1 MLISILAPLVMFGII
16 VFVHEGG
23 HFVCAKLTGMRVDEF
38 AIGFGPVIWSKKKG
52 ETLYSLRL
60 IPLGGFNKI
69 AGMEPGTEND
79 PGSFAGRPVWA
90 RLLVISA
97 GSLMNILLAFFIFT
111 GIIYHLG
118 IQSLPER
125 PIIGSVVSGSP
136 AEAAGLA
143 DGDIL
148 LTIDGAKVETWTDIA
163 KSLRGKQNR
172 VVPITYERAG
182 ETRAI
187 SIIPQESEGRT
198 VVGIMAKMDS
208 RPVSLIEAVR
218 LGVERSLFVTGA
230 VFEGIR
236 QMIAGA
242 SDDVAGP
249 IGIARMAGTVAEV
262 GWLQFLLFIAIISLN
277 LGILNLFPIPMLD
290 GGILILTIGEAITR
304 RRLPP
309 RALYYIQVVGV
320 AILLG
325 LFLLGTA
332 NDMTRL
338 MK

>member
-1 MLISILAPLVMFGII
+1 MLISVLAPLVMFGII
-16 VFVHEGG
+16 VLVHEGG

-38 AIGFGPVIWSKKKG
+38 AVGFGPVLWSKKCG

-69 AGMEPGTEND
+69 AGMEPGTEHD
-79 PGSFAGRPVWA
+79 PRSFSARPVWA

-136 AEAAGLA
+136 AEAAGLT

-148 LTIDGAKVETWTDIA
+148 LTIDGVKVETWTDIA
-163 KSLRGKQNR
+163 GCLRGKENR
-172 VVPITYERAG
+172 VVPVTYERAG
-182 ETRAI
+182 EIHAI
-187 SIIPQESEGRT
+187 SLIPQESEGRT

-208 RPVSLIEAVR
+208 RPVSLAEAAG

-236 QMIAGA
+236 QMISGA
-242 SDDVAGP
+242 SEDIAGP

-262 GWLQFLLFIAIISLN
+262 GWMQFLLFIAIISLN
-277 LGILNLFPIPMLD
+277 LGLLNLFPIPMLD
-290 GGILILTIGEAITR
+290 GGILLLTICEAIAR
-304 RRLPP
+304 RRLPE
-309 RALYYIQVVGV
+309 RALYYIQMVGV

-325 LFLLGTA
+325 LFLLGTS
-332 NDMTRL
+332 NDLTRL
-338 MK
+338 LK

>member
-16 VFVHEGG
+16 VLVHEGG

-38 AIGFGPVIWSKKKG
+38 AIGFGPVIWSKKRG

-79 PGSFAGRPVWA
+79 PGSFASRPVWA

-163 KSLRGKQNR
+163 KTLSGKQHR

-187 SIIPQESEGRT
+187 SLIPQENEGRT

-208 RPVSLIEAVR
+208 RPVSLIEAVS
-218 LGVERSLFVTGA
+218 LGVERSLFVTAA

-236 QMIAGA
+236 QMLSGA
-242 SDDVAGP
+242 SEDIAGP

-262 GWLQFLLFIAIISLN
+262 GWMQFLLFIAIISLN
-277 LGILNLFPIPMLD
+277 LGLLNLFPIPMLD
-290 GGILILTIGEAITR
+290 GGLLILTLCEAITR
-304 RRLPP
+304 RRLPE

>member
-1 MLISILAPLVMFGII
+1 MLISVLAPLVMFGII
-16 VFVHEGG
+16 VLVHEGG

-38 AIGFGPVIWSKKKG
+38 AIGFGPAIWSKKRG

-69 AGMEPGTEND
+69 AGMEPGTEKA
-79 PGSFAGRPVWA
+79 PGSFASRPIWA

-97 GSLMNILLAFFIFT
+97 GSLMNILLALFLFIGVT
-111 GIIYHLG
+111 YHLG

-125 PIIGSVVSGSP
+125 PAIGSVVSGSP
-136 AEAAGLA
+136 AEAAGLT

-163 KSLRGKQNR
+163 KTLQGKQNR

-182 ETRAI
+182 ETHAA
-187 SIIPQESEGRT
+187 SLIPQESEGRT

-208 RPVSLIEAVR
+208 RPVTFSEAVAI
-218 LGVERSLFVTGA
+218 GIDRSIFVTVA
-230 VFEGIR
+230 VFDGIR
-236 QMIAGA
+236 QMLTGA
-242 SDDVAGP
+242 SDDIAGP

-262 GWLQFLLFIAIISLN
+262 GWVQFLLFIAIISLN
-277 LGILNLFPIPMLD
+277 LGLLNLFPIPMLD
-290 GGILILTIGEAITR
+290 GGLLILTIAEALIG
-304 RRLPP
+304 RRLPE
-309 RALYYIQVVGV
+309 RALYYIQMTGV
-320 AILLG
+320 AILFA

-332 NDMTRL
+332 NDMTRF